1 MILLK
6 SAERRT
12 TGFPDLIGV
21 VRAAD
26 PNDSKAE
33 VSVGAAF
40 VGGSRANGGGLFL
53 TLTEVDAAAVAET
66 AEDEA
71 DWLSLRFLI
80 AG

>member
-1 MILLK
+1 MK
-6 SAERRT
+6 SAERQT

-40 VGGSRANGGGLFL
+40 IGGSNASGGGLFL
-53 TLTEVDAAAVAET
+53 ILTEVAAAAISAT
-66 AEDEA
+66 AAGEA